1 MEITKDDEK
10 FMRRALELSCK
21 GRPAPNPYVGAVIVK
36 EGDIIGEG
44 FHAKCGHEH
53 AEIAAIK
60 NVYEK
65 FGGEAKEKLVGS
77 AIFVTLEPCNHFG
90 KTPPCTDAIIKEKIS
105 QVVFAMKDENPN
117 VKGGGCKRLQKAG
130 IEVFEGLLE
139 NEARAVNAAYLKHSK
154 TGLPLVTLKLATSL
168 DGRTATKTGDSKW
181 ISAEKSRR
189 IVHKMRDK
197 VGAVMVGIGTV
208 LADNPHLTCRI
219 DGGHDPLR
227 IIVDG
232 KLRIP
237 PDANVLF
244 DKNVVVGCMVGA
256 AQEKKNALIDRKIK
270 LVECPAKSDVKFDL
284 EFLLGKIGKMG
295 INHVMCEGGA
305 DLAAELIRLDM
316 ADEIVL
322 FVAPKIIGGERAGIF
337 GGMGVVEI
345 EDAKEVEIVM
355 HKMIGDDLMVA
366 ARAKKCEWGEGGRL
380 LGPLGL
386 IC

>member
-1 MEITKDDEK
+1 MKSMGKIMGLKDDEK
-10 FMRRALELSCK
+10 FMKRALELSCK

-36 EGDIIGEG
+36 NGEIIGEG

-60 NVYEK
+60 NAYEK
-65 FGGEAKEKLVGS
+65 FGGEAKEKLKGS

-105 QVVFAMKDENPN
+105 RVVYAMKDENPK
-117 VKGGGCKRLQKAG
+117 VKGGGSRRLQEAG
-130 IEVFEGLLE
+130 IEVFGGLLE
-139 NEARAVNAAYLKHSK
+139 EEARAVNAAYLKHIK

-181 ISAEKSRR
+181 ISGEKSRL
-189 IVHKMRDK
+189 IVHNMRDK
-197 VGAVMVGIGTV
+197 AGAVMVGIGTI

-219 DGGHDPLR
+219 EGGHDPLR

-244 DKNVVVGCMVGA
+244 DKNVVIGCMDNVSPD
-256 AQEKKNALIDRKIK
+256 KKNKLLDRKIR
-270 LVECPAKSDVKFDL
+270 LIECPAKSEVKFDL
-284 EFLLGKIGKMG
+284 KFLLEQVGKMG

-305 DLAAELIRLDM
+305 DLAAELIRLGL

-322 FVAPKIIGGERAGIF
+322 FVAPKIIGGEKTGIF
-337 GGMGVVEI
+337 GGMGVVGI
-345 EDAKEVEIVM
+345 EDAKEVEITMQNIV
-355 HKMIGDDLMVA
+355 L
-366 ARAKKCEWGEGGRL
+366 
-380 LGPLGL
+380 
-386 IC
+386 